1 MMAVWPNEPPCD
13 SDALSPPVSNT
24 CDEPLCREPWAWEC
38 FDAVCSYGE
47 PHRLCE
53 AHSTQYLRGE
63 LAITLRPSGEPPRVI
78 RRDPRAVMLDAAH
91 SAVSRL
97 TSIRASLTAPIAL
110 TQTSQVRVWAAEDAE
125 FAIEILQNAISQAG
139 RQ

>member
-1 MMAVWPNEPPCD
+1 MMSVWPD
-13 SDALSPPVSNT
+13 SDALSSPVSNT
-24 CDEPLCREPWAWEC
+24 CDEPRCAEPWAWEC

-53 AHSTQYLRGE
+53 AHSTDYLRGNLE
-63 LAITLRPSGEPPRVI
+63 IVLRPSGEPARRI
-78 RRDPRAVMLDAAH
+78 RRDPRAVMVDAAH

-97 TSIRASLTAPIAL
+97 MSIRASLIAPIAL
-110 TQTSQVRVWAAEDAE
+110 TQNSQVRAWAAEDAE